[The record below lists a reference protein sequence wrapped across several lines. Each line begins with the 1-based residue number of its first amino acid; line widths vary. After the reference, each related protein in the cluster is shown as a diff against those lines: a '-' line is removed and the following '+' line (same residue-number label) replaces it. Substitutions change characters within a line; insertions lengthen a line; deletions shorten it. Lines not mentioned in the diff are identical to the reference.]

1 MDVICAESILAGEVL
16 GIALPGPDRLAGAGL
31 LRAHALAGAAAAAG
45 AERQRGLGGA
55 AAGRVVHERL
65 GEALTGANRG
75 IWRPSMLRESDSAA
89 ARIL

>member
-16 GIALPGPDRLAGAGL
+16 GLALPGPDRLAGAGL

-65 GEALTGANRG
+65 GEALIGANRG
-75 IWRPSMLRESDSAA
+75 IWRPSMPRRS
-89 ARIL
+89 